1 MNCQNVK
8 MLALAVPMALLG
20 ACAVGPDYVRPDV
33 ATPATYKEV
42 AGWKQADPR
51 DEVARGNWW
60 AMFNDPLLNNLQEEV
75 KVSNQNLAL
84 AAANFRQA
92 LALVQAARASY
103 FPMAIGS
110 LSTTR
115 SQASSSSGSSA
126 STSSKGVVASHEL
139 ALDAVWEADVWGR
152 LGRTVEADTAAAQ
165 ASAADLEAARLSLQA
180 LLALNYFQ
188 LRAVDAQ
195 KQLFEDALRAYD
207 KSRQLTQNQFKAGI
221 VSRADVAQAQTQFKA
236 TEAQVIDL
244 GVQRARLEHA
254 IAVLVGKAPADF
266 SIAPAALTALPPV
279 VPLGLPSELLERR
292 PDIAAAERRMA
303 AANAQ
308 IGIASSAYFPSFRLS
323 AAGGYRSSSVADWF
337 TVPSRFWAIGPAIAQ
352 VLFDGGLRRALTAQ
366 AIAAYDGAVAAY
378 RQTVLTGFQ
387 EVEDSLAALRIL
399 EQEAQ
404 VQGEAV
410 RSARE
415 SATLTLNQY
424 KAGTVSYLN
433 VVTVQATAL
442 DIERGAVDL
451 LNRRLAASVLLIK
464 ALGGGWDTSALP
476 SAQQVLSAGAKQA
489 AL

>member
-8 MLALAVPMALLG
+8 MLALAVPIALLG
-20 ACAVGPDYVRPDV
+20 ACAVGPDYVRPQV
-33 ATPATYKEV
+33 ATPVAYKEL

-51 DEVARGNWW
+51 DDVARGNWW
-60 AMFNDPLLNNLQEEV
+60 SMFNDPQLDNLQEEV

-103 FPMAIGS
+103 FPTAIGT

-126 STSSKGVVASHEL
+126 STSKGVVVSHEL
-139 ALDAVWEADVWGR
+139 ALDAAWEADVWGR
-152 LGRTVEADTAAAQ
+152 LSRTVEADTAAAQ

-188 LRAVDAQ
+188 LRAVDAK

-221 VSRADVAQAQTQFKA
+221 VSKADVAQAQTQFKA

-244 GVQRARLEHA
+244 GVQRAQLEHA

-266 SIAPAALTALPPV
+266 SIAPGALTTPPPV
-279 VPLGLPSELLERR
+279 VPPGLPSELLERR

-308 IGIASSAYFPSFRLS
+308 VGIASSAYFPSFRLS
-323 AAGGYRSSSVADWF
+323 AAGGYQSSSVADWF

-352 VLFDGGLRRALTAQ
+352 VLFDGGLRRALTVQ
-366 AIAAYDGAVAAY
+366 AIAAYDGAVAGY

-399 EQEAQ
+399 ELEAQ

-415 SATLTLNQY
+415 SVTLTLNQY

-433 VVTVQATAL
+433 VVTVQTTAL